1 MIKRFFSLLW
11 QFFCD
16 FWYLYIT
23 IICIYCSL
31 FWSTFMRSLNIN
43 SVLDTLWNGL
53 YILAIISIFLF
64 WRWYKANDILE
75 NLVTETVLQT
85 LPNMTTLT
93 SHEGL
98 YQLLLQKQ
106 QLEQERIKSKLEENA
121 QDIQDYYAMWAHQ
134 IKVPLSVLDLMNQTN
149 TIDKYETSNQL
160 LITNQYL
167 DMMLHFIRLKSFH
180 QDLSFEKINVQSLLR
195 SVIQEYKYLFIHK
208 DLDVSLSGFDLLI
221 ISDSKWLQFV
231 FEQVIFNAIKY
242 TSEGSIDIKCQNDH
256 QVIIKDTGIGIA
268 ASDLPR
274 LFDKGYTGFN
284 GRLENNASG
293 LGLYMVKQILHNLG
307 HDIIISSKVNFGT
320 SVIIDFKQTE
330 NR

>member
-1 MIKRFFSLLW
+1 
-11 QFFCD
+11 
-16 FWYLYIT
+16 
-23 IICIYCSL
+23 
-31 FWSTFMRSLNIN
+31 MRSLNIN
-43 SVLDTLWNGL
+43 SVIDTLWNGL
-53 YILAIISIFLF
+53 YILAIISTFLF
-64 WRWYKANDILE
+64 WRWYKANGILE
-75 NLVTETVLQT
+75 NLVTETELQT
-85 LPNMTTLT
+85 LPNMITLT

-180 QDLSFEKINVQSLLR
+180 QDLSFEKINVQPLLR

-242 TSEGSIDIKCQNDH
+242 TSEGSIDIRCQNDH

-307 HDIIISSKVNFGT
+307 HDITISSKVNFGT

>member
-1 MIKRFFSLLW
+1 
-11 QFFCD
+11 
-16 FWYLYIT
+16 
-23 IICIYCSL
+23 
-31 FWSTFMRSLNIN
+31 MRSLNIN